1 MKSKSLASYRSSIRK
16 FDCLIGILRRR
27 FVVLSLGL
35 VLLSGCSSKS
45 ANPPQKTSQAPVQ
58 QNRGV
63 PVVVHE
69 QAVVPP
75 AQMSPDFAARV
86 KSIEADARLSEMERP
101 DFSDYKQHFAAA
113 YELAGYAPL
122 WLMPQGLSPQ
132 GTAVIQALENSER
145 KGLSPADYDA
155 SKWPQRIEALKTAND
170 TQKADFDAAL
180 TVATMRYI
188 SDLHIGRVNP
198 KHFKFGIDAAIKK
211 YDLPSSLRSRSFM
224 P

>member
-1 MKSKSLASYRSSIRK
+1 VLQRAIIDNAMQQYGLVVGGIPRWIAIFGASIVFASMHWDSADPNAVVAL
-16 FDCLIGILRRR
+16 F
-27 FVVLSLGL
+27 VLSLGL

-145 KGLSPADYDA
+145 KRTKSGGL
-155 SKWPQRIEALKTAND
+155 
-170 TQKADFDAAL
+170 
-180 TVATMRYI
+180 
-188 SDLHIGRVNP
+188 
-198 KHFKFGIDAAIKK
+198 
-211 YDLPSSLRSRSFM
+211 
-224 P
+224 